1 LDLRGHGDS
10 GWSEGGNY
18 GVADNAADLAQAVDS
33 LQLGRCLVV
42 GQSFGAIV
50 ALYHAIETGAN
61 FAGLVVID
69 TGPTINWDAGAA
81 RVTDFVSARRRFG
94 SVDEVIDQAL
104 SFNPRRRRDLLATS
118 VRYNLCRNGDGTYS
132 WKYDSL
138 DIHGRLS
145 RLRTVLTSMGGRL
158 ERVTCPTLVVR
169 GEQSDVF
176 SEADIEAMLSALP
189 DAQAVTIPDAGHSVQ
204 GDNPLA
210 LARAIE
216 VFAGAVY
223 PTEPEP

>member
-1 LDLRGHGDS
+1 
-10 GWSEGGNY
+10 
-18 GVADNAADLAQAVDS
+18 
-33 LQLGRCLVV
+33 
-42 GQSFGAIV
+42 
-50 ALYHAIETGAN
+50 
-61 FAGLVVID
+61 
-69 TGPTINWDAGAA
+69 
-81 RVTDFVSARRRFG
+81 
-94 SVDEVIDQAL
+94 
-104 SFNPRRRRDLLATS
+104 
-118 VRYNLCRNGDGTYS
+118 
-132 WKYDSL
+132 
-138 DIHGRLS
+138 
-145 RLRTVLTSMGGRL
+145 
-158 ERVTCPTLVVR
+158 VVR